1 MYVIERKRAWEMKCF
16 RLTLI
21 VQIKKE
27 MQNNLKYTHTNELRT
42 ILNKNARKKHTETGD

>member
-1 MYVIERKRAWEMKCF
+1 MKCF

-27 MQNNLKYTHTNELRT
+27 MQNNLKNTHTNELQT
-42 ILNKNARKKHTETGD
+42 TTLNKIVGKKEKKWGEQNIY